1 MHEKGICWRGLV
13 GFVSGV
19 IWMGKVSVKR
29 VMEIDE
35 FCGRGASTKQ
45 IGKVFIRGN

>member
-1 MHEKGICWRGLV
+1 
-13 GFVSGV
+13 
-19 IWMGKVSVKR
+19 MGKVSVKR